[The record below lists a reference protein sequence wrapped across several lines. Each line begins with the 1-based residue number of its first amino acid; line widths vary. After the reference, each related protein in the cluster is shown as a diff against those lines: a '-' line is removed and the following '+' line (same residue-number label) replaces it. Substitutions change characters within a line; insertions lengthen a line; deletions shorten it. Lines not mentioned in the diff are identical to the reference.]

1 MQEQER
7 ERYILY
13 GVVLFLALAVA
24 WLGWRVEGGAKTPLT
39 SSANVLV
46 EAVAG
51 SVERQLDRFEDRV
64 ADAMTGSRPDMVD
77 VSPEAISDAVVE
89 AIDGRLASIDRRVA
103 DVVHDTLQGQPSSP
117 VGVATPVPVGR
128 NFTFLFDNAYLDPE
142 GEVTRDNKGIK
153 LDGHHVKRLDLIVKA
168 FLACQTIDDPVSFH
182 VAGYSSTAEFRV
194 ETESGSQRLADT
206 DKLNLATANLRMANV
221 ADYLESKGFE
231 VDVEDWD
238 SIEALR
244 RPYIDDFE
252 PGVDQQALNRA
263 VVVQI
268 TNAGRCHL
276 GQLAPPQR

>member
-1 MQEQER
+1 MQAQER
-7 ERYILY
+7 ERYVLY
-13 GVVLFLALAVA
+13 GVVLILALAVA
-24 WLGWRVEGGAKTPLT
+24 YLGWRVEGGAKTSLT
-39 SSANVLV
+39 
-46 EAVAG
+46 G
-51 SVERQLDRFEDRV
+51 SVNTFVAAVTDSIERQLGGFEDRV
-64 ADAMTGSRPDMVD
+64 ANVVAGSRPEMAD

-103 DVVHDTLQGQPSSP
+103 DAVQDTLQGQPLSP

-142 GEVTRDNKGIK
+142 GRVTRDNKGIK

-194 ETESGSQRLADT
+194 ETESGSQELADT
-206 DKLNLATANLRMANV
+206 DDLNLATANLRMANV
-221 ADYLESKGFE
+221 AEYLESKGFE

-263 VVVQI
+263 VVVQV
-268 TNAGRCHL
+268 TNAGRCYL
-276 GQLAPPQR
+276 GQLAPPQT